1 MNRIYSIETSQGI
14 TTVRFSAAPGVE
26 ALKNAIDDLTDYH
39 QSVLRLWDFSDSGLS
54 LSNSQLEK
62 LAEYGKRRF
71 TMPSRVA
78 IVAPEDFTFGLSR
91 IYEVYREE
99 GKLQL
104 KVFRTELEARH
115 WLLEKHIGSAK
126 KRD

>member
-1 MNRIYSIETSQGI
+1 MARLYSIETLQGI
-14 TTVRFSAAPGVE
+14 TTVRFSAAPGVD
-26 ALKNAIDDLTDYH
+26 ALQNAIDDLANHH
-39 QSVLRLWDFSDSGLS
+39 QSDLRLWDFSDSGLS

-71 TMPSRVA
+71 TKPSRVA

-99 GKLQL
+99 DKLQF
-104 KVFRTELEARH
+104 KVFRTELEARQ
-115 WLLEKHIGSAK
+115 WLLE
-126 KRD
+126 